1 MSTSQILPQQGSV
14 AGNCVDFE
22 DARKIVEELGSSQT
36 CELAR
41 HTHGWPPNIL
51 WGEKRFGNQRGR
63 QLRRLGA
70 LLQAADARRDK
81 IEHLKRNLTAAILQ
95 SVKGLS
101 ARQAESITGL
111 HATTISRLR
120 RGIDRDYSLEL
131 LVRAAIKIG
140 VPVDIHIGKPPR
152 RTLSNAGREGMYRP
166 TKNEWKE

>member
-1 MSTSQILPQQGSV
+1 M
-14 AGNCVDFE
+14 
-22 DARKIVEELGSSQT
+22 
-36 CELAR
+36 
-41 HTHGWPPNIL
+41 
-51 WGEKRFGNQRGR
+51 
-63 QLRRLGA
+63 RRLGP

-81 IEHLKRNLTAAILQ
+81 IEHLKRNLTAAILR

-140 VPVDIHIGKPPR
+140 VPVDIHIGKPPT
-152 RTLSNAGREGMYRP
+152 RTLPNAGREGMYRP
-166 TKNEWKE
+166 TKNKWKE